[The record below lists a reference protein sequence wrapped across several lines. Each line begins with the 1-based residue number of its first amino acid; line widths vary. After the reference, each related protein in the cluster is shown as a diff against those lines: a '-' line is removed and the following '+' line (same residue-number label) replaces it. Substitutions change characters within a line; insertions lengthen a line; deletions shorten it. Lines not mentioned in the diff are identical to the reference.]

1 MRGIVFDCT
10 NGDTASIVSNGH
22 NDSIV
27 GVETKH
33 SVCLIHLEVCCIM
46 DTVGWLFGVLCGVCV
61 KNVVPVTVLIWI

>member
-1 MRGIVFDCT
+1 MRDIVFDCT
-10 NGDTASIVSNGH
+10 NGVMALIVSNGH

-46 DTVGWLFGVLCGVCV
+46 DTVGWLFGVLCGVFV
-61 KNVVPVTVLIWI
+61 TNVVMATGVNGV